1 MPLLAESSVRG
12 RVIGVSKVR
21 VFSTLMCVRRSS
33 CHFCGLSQFTA
44 LKVYS
49 HLQAVSLQL
58 PSNSPQHKSS
68 ASTRPVFKLSL
79 ACHVHSQLL
88 PLFISSVLPRSPLL
102 PSPALLQYL
111 SGLNPDFSVK
121 LSSTLAFL
129 DLF

>member
-12 RVIGVSKVR
+12 RVIGVSKVS
-21 VFSTLMCVRRSS
+21 VFSMLMCVRRSS

-88 PLFISSVLPRSPLL
+88 PLFILSVLPRSPL